1 MKHLNNQ
8 YSTLVEALNELAKR
22 GFTHNFRIDDRGLI
36 TEKSDQ
42 VILPK
47 QVTLQE
53 FHRFEGMTNPSDMSI
68 VYAIETNSGLKG
80 TIVDSYGAS
89 GSEQISEFMNQV
101 IQKQFD

>member
-8 YSTLVEALNELAKR
+8 YSTLVEALNQLAKQ

-36 TEKSDQ
+36 SENSNQ

-47 QVTLQE
+47 QVMLKE

-68 VYAIETNSGLKG
+68 VYAIETSSGLKG

-89 GSEQISEFMNQV
+89 ASEQITKFMNQV
-101 IQKQFD
+101 TPMQRD